1 MRRYYLQLRDSAEE
15 TLDPDGT
22 ECADLATL
30 KSAVLYNA
38 RDVIAGDVKN
48 GVVDLRF
55 RIDAED
61 ENGVLI
67 HSLPFTEAVSV
78 IGAV

>member
-1 MRRYYLQLRDSAEE
+1 MCRYYLQLRDSAEE
-15 TLDPDGT
+15 TLDPDGM
-22 ECADLATL
+22 EFADLATL

-67 HSLPFTEAVSV
+67 HSLAFTEAVSV